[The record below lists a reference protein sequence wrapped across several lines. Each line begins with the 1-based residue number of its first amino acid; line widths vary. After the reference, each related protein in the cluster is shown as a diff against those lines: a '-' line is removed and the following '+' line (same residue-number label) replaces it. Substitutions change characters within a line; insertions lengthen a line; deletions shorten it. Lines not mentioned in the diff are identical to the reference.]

1 MQSAPGIG
9 SVIGRIESISARFGQ
24 PSPSPSVVV
33 DNHAFDPFGA
43 VYQQALAS
51 TFQAAATQ
59 SATSGVWDRL
69 SGRDGSSSRIPY
81 EP

>member
-59 SATSGVWDRL
+59 SATSGVWDR
-69 SGRDGSSSRIPY
+69 
-81 EP
+81 